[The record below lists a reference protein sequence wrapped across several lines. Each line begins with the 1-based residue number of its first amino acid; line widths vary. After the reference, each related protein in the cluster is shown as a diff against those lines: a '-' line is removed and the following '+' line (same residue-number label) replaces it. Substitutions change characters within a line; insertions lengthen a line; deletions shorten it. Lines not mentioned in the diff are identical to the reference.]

1 MHRVST
7 RVCFAVHSD
16 VLSLEELQARI
27 GMPPSSVTRKA
38 ATHAD
43 PPRPAVNA
51 WKIDSPLSPSAP
63 LWQHL
68 EALFKVIAPAS
79 ATIADVC
86 RGEPGACLQIVRE
99 FFPADGEADLG
110 FWLDEPWL
118 AVIRQTGALIDV
130 DEYDYAA
137 GQDQAKGTGSPR

>member
-1 MHRVST
+1 MKVST
-7 RVCFAVHSD
+7 RVCFAVRSD
-16 VLSLEELQARI
+16 VLSPEELQTRI

-68 EALFKVIAPAS
+68 EALCKVIAPAS
-79 ATIADVC
+79 GMISEVC
-86 RGEPGACLQIVRE
+86 RGEPQACPQIVRE

-110 FWLDEPWL
+110 FWLDESWL
-118 AVIRQTGALIDV
+118 AVIRHTGALIDI
-130 DEYDYAA
+130 DEYDYTA
-137 GQDQAKGTGSPR
+137 GQDKAGDTCPPH

>member
-1 MHRVST
+1 MKVST
-7 RVCFAVHSD
+7 RVYFAVRSD
-16 VLSLEELQARI
+16 ALSPEELAARI

-38 ATHAD
+38 SAHAD

-51 WKIDSPLSPSAP
+51 WKVDSPLSASAP

-68 EALFKVIAPAS
+68 EALYKVIAPAS
-79 ATIADVC
+79 GAIAEVC
-86 RGEPGACLQIVRE
+86 RGEPDACLQIVRE
-99 FFPADGEADLG
+99 FFPAGGEADLG
-110 FWLDEPWL
+110 FWLDESWL

-137 GQDQAKGTGSPR
+137 GQDQAGGTGPPH